1 MKKFLYKLLP
11 LILIFVFMF
20 SFSINASSSTSSV
33 YCDGVINE
41 TDTIIYKIEFYSISR
56 GVGYIDSIDF
66 STPGWDGCRVCF
78 YLKPFSPASSG
89 YKMYLYGANY
99 SSDLVSLNT
108 STNNSSTISN
118 QSITNLQPLIY
129 SQIGINQSSPST
141 AFFETNIPIFASEED
156 ALAYQSNGG
165 FVVYAINYMHV
176 YDCETESW
184 VPVTVEE
191 PPADNDFF
199 FGAFEDFADFGEQ
212 SSTHY
217 NNAMNQI
224 VTENSNN
231 PNDSVFQNLLQAMV
245 GSLTTNNSIS
255 QQISNQ
261 LQHFSEQFFNNFAQY
276 SLGLMNDILNTL
288 NEFTGKF
295 DSLLEITGQLYESG
309 LDSEGNFDV
318 GTMLSYWFVPDVDGI
333 KRSYDNTIGQ
343 INTFDVVT
351 DTMLGFLSSIQE
363 VEPVAPIFTIPAGTY
378 GLLTLKEDILIK
390 FDWFESWKPYTDP
403 LIAAFIYVTFFWH
416 LFKQLPGIISGSA
429 ATTATVGHFN
439 DAAIKDAN
447 RKAKGG

>member
-11 LILIFVFMF
+11 LILIFIFCFSLSVSADSSADLYSFPLYVKPGEFPLGSLDEHLPHWFNYYKTSKGYYGGRSYDEMNAFCFKSGDKIWYLYYYGDFTIFAEPMDFYTDDTSIRIGNISNEGNLIVYHVVGAKDGDFVEGGLCTFSTFICPSVDTIYYSSKDIYSYYDSSFMF
-20 SFSINASSSTSSV
+20 I
-33 YCDGVINE
+33 
-41 TDTIIYKIEFYSISR
+41 
-56 GVGYIDSIDF
+56 
-66 STPGWDGCRVCF
+66 
-78 YLKPFSPASSG
+78 
-89 YKMYLYGANY
+89 
-99 SSDLVSLNT
+99 SSDEKSSDNT
-108 STNNSSTISN
+108 SK
-118 QSITNLQPLIY
+118 
-129 SQIGINQSSPST
+129 
-141 AFFETNIPIFASEED
+141 
-156 ALAYQSNGG
+156 
-165 FVVYAINYMHV
+165 
-176 YDCETESW
+176 
-184 VPVTVEE
+184 
-191 PPADNDFF
+191 DFF
-199 FGAFEDFADFGEQ
+199 FDALEDFRDFTEENNE
-212 SSTHY
+212 HY
-217 NNAMNQI
+217 NNAMNQT

-231 PNDSVFQNLLQAMV
+231 PNDSVFQNILQAMV

-261 LQHFSEQFFNNFAQY
+261 LQHFTEQFFNNFAQY

-363 VEPVAPIFTIPAGTY
+363 VEPVAPIFTISAGTY
-378 GLLTLKEDILIK
+378 GLLTIKEDILIK

>member
-1 MKKFLYKLLP
+1 MYKLLP
-11 LILIFVFMF
+11 FILIFVFVFSLDISAAGTDSSDTPMF
-20 SFSINASSSTSSV
+20 AITNYDSYYGEMISLGIAKYKSDTGYDGKVFCYADLVNTDSESLHRLDFWIAPLDSSYFRYTSNSV
-33 YCDGVINE
+33 TFHNDSG
-41 TDTIIYKIEFYSISR
+41 IYKYYLYASGGVSNYFDAQYKSTVNSVLLSNNISASNL
-56 GVGYIDSIDF
+56 VIYVSQDLSANVTDEE
-66 STPGWDGCRVCF
+66 TL
-78 YLKPFSPASSG
+78 YYKSPAP
-89 YKMYLYGANY
+89 LYP
-99 SSDLVSLNT
+99 D
-108 STNNSSTISN
+108 
-118 QSITNLQPLIY
+118 
-129 SQIGINQSSPST
+129 
-141 AFFETNIPIFASEED
+141 E
-156 ALAYQSNGG
+156 
-165 FVVYAINYMHV
+165 
-176 YDCETESW
+176 
-184 VPVTVEE
+184 EE
-191 PPADNDFF
+191 PEEDNDFF

-212 SSTHY
+212 SSEYY
-217 NNAMNQI
+217 NNAMNQT
-224 VTENSNN
+224 VTENSNS
-231 PNDSVFQNLLQAMV
+231 PNDSVFMNILQAMT

-261 LQHFSEQFFNNFAQY
+261 LQHFTEQFFNNFAQY

-309 LDSEGNFDV
+309 LDSNGNFDV

-378 GLLTLKEDILIK
+378 GLLTIKEDILIK
-390 FDWFESWKPYTDP
+390 FDWFEAWKPYTDP

-429 ATTATVGHFN
+429 ATTATVGYFN

>member
-11 LILIFVFMF
+11 LILIFVFIF
-20 SFSINASSSTSSV
+20 SFSVSAGTAEDEHPYLVPLREMTSAESACYTACLNAVQGQYNLEEYKYIVAVSENCEGFTGVQVYLSNTPMYASRYGDTDYILRTMSNGYPIRYRGTISNGSFNGYYSSMEPYVSSTSAGYNYTPIVATYDV
-33 YCDGVINE
+33 YIYGDLYLFLDG
-41 TDTIIYKIEFYSISR
+41 T
-56 GVGYIDSIDF
+56 
-66 STPGWDGCRVCF
+66 
-78 YLKPFSPASSG
+78 
-89 YKMYLYGANY
+89 
-99 SSDLVSLNT
+99 
-108 STNNSSTISN
+108 
-118 QSITNLQPLIY
+118 
-129 SQIGINQSSPST
+129 
-141 AFFETNIPIFASEED
+141 ED
-156 ALAYQSNGG
+156 N
-165 FVVYAINYMHV
+165 
-176 YDCETESW
+176 
-184 VPVTVEE
+184 PVEEE

-199 FGAFEDFADFGEQ
+199 FGAFEDFADFGEE
-212 SSTHY
+212 SAEHY
-217 NNAMNQI
+217 NNAMNQT

-231 PNDSVFQNLLQAMV
+231 PNDSVFQKLLQAMV

-261 LQHFSEQFFNNFAQY
+261 LQHFTEQFFNNFAQY

-309 LDSEGNFDV
+309 LDSNGNFDV

-378 GLLTLKEDILIK
+378 GLLTIKEDILIK